1 MVLLHKSQKHQLN
14 RVESQLSG
22 LFPAQV
28 ATEFVES
35 GVSLVV
41 LTDELGAQELANWIK
56 LQSDVET
63 KVLYLKLNALAIPKL
78 RLVGAFLVLIG

>member
-1 MVLLHKSQKHQLN
+1 MVLLHKSQEHQLD
-14 RVESQLSG
+14 RVEGKLVG

-28 ATEFVES
+28 ATEFVEP

-63 KVLYLKLNALAIPKL
+63 KVRHLKLNALANPIL
-78 RLVGAFLVLIG
+78 